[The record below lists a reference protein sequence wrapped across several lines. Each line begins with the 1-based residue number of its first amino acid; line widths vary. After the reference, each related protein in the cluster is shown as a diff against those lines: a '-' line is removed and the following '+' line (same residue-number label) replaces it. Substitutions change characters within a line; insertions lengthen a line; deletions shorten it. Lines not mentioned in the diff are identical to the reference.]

1 MDQTFTLASAETGSA
16 QKSKTTTKKNRKSK
30 KNKKT
35 KEHKKN
41 KGNVNE
47 CSNRADRQKRKRK
60 REHTAKKNKKPRNKS
75 NILVRTASCFFV
87 PLLIVMMVEMFEFV
101 FHSLASVL
109 SLSINITALCTKCL
123 HVLISNIIVVRLF
136 IRLSQLVRLLVFL
149 SCLR

>member
-47 CSNRADRQKRKRK
+47 CSNRADRQKRK